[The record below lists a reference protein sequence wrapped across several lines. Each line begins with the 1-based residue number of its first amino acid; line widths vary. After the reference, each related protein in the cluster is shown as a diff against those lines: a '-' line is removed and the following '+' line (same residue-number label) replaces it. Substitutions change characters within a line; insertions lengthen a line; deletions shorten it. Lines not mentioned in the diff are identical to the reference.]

1 MPFLKLLTIVL
12 VKLNLLWQKILAH
25 QTHVGPILN
34 LQEPMETD
42 VIVLVYL
49 EWLEVLQTADQ
60 NVL

>member
-49 EWLEVLQTADQ
+49 E
-60 NVL
+60 